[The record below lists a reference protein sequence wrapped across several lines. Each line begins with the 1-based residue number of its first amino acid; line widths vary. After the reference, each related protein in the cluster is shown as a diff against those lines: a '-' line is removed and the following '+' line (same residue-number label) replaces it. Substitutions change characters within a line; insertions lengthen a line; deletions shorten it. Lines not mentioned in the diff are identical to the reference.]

1 MSSQNSIFI
10 TCKTVERKVSIFNMI
25 DRSIIPS
32 LCCPFCV
39 FHFIKKKER
48 EEGAS
53 RVGRYKAQLTEQ
65 PTGWQLARA

>member
-1 MSSQNSIFI
+1 MVGIAVRF
-10 TCKTVERKVSIFNMI
+10 
-25 DRSIIPS
+25 
-32 LCCPFCV
+32 V
-39 FHFIKKKER
+39 FFTLLKKR